1 MLGNWR
7 LLYTLKQLTRIQ
19 VAQFELHKNEL
30 VDIQMTNIL
39 PPETREDY
47 RYHPAPPEI
56 IPPVGE
62 NLLMHLYE
70 HPEDADDDAFCLDRI
85 RKKLRERL
93 VRPQRGRGVG
103 WGVHLKEGLNLKKTC
118 IFGLPGLFFS
128 ALFGVIWSVKRDDV
142 QGGSGVAAFVMAAL
156 TFTTGIVQATLEP
169 K

>member
-1 MLGNWR
+1 
-7 LLYTLKQLTRIQ
+7 
-19 VAQFELHKNEL
+19 
-30 VDIQMTNIL
+30 MTNIL
-39 PPETREDY
+39 PPKSEKDY
-47 RYHPAPPEI
+47 RYSPAPPEI

-85 RKKLRERL
+85 PKKLRERL
-93 VRPQRGRGVG
+93 VRPQRGSGRG
-103 WGVHLKEGLNLKKTC
+103 WGVHLKEGLNMKKMC
-118 IFGLPGLFFS
+118 IFGLLGLFCS

-142 QGGSGVAAFVMAAL
+142 QGGFGVAAFVMAAL